1 MKYKVLLTGN
11 NKMVINEFFTYMD
24 FSFECVSTSERYDDI
39 INHIKYV
46 QPDVFVYCLYGE
58 NPDDLKRFVNVE
70 GKISEERIP
79 IVVVGDA
86 DECEQFVRIAP
97 SMNVTIF
104 RRPISTQKLEEG
116 IVRLLKEKRPEGGLG
131 KRSVT
136 VPESTLKTEDV
147 MRVAEELLAQLAKE
161 EEKERKLREEAARKK
176 HILVVDDDSSV
187 LKLLKGYLVER
198 YDVATAISGK
208 IALKFLE
215 TKKTDMVILDYE
227 MPVDNGAAVL
237 AKIRENPATR
247 NLPVVFLTGVTD
259 RNKIMEVLAMKPQG
273 YLAKP
278 IDMEKLSSTI
288 KGVLC

>member
-1 MKYKVLLTGN
+1 MKYKVLLMGN

-24 FSFECVSTSERYDDI
+24 FSFECFSTSDRYDDV
-39 INHIKYV
+39 INHVKYIH
-46 QPDVFVYCLYGE
+46 PDALVYCLYGE

-70 GKISEERIP
+70 RKIAAERIP
-79 IVVVGDA
+79 IVIVGDA
-86 DECEQFVRIAP
+86 DECDQFERIAP
-97 SMNVTIF
+97 AMEVSIF
-104 RRPISTQKLEEG
+104 RRPLSSQKLEEA
-116 IVRLLKEKRPEGGLG
+116 IVRLLKEKRPEGIRE

-136 VPESTLKTEDV
+136 VAESALKTEDV

-161 EEKERKLREEAARKK
+161 EEKEKKQKEEAARKR

-215 TKKTDMVILDYE
+215 TKKTDMVLLDYE
-227 MPVDNGAAVL
+227 MPVENGASVL

-259 RNKIMEVLAMKPQG
+259 RKKIMEVLAMKPQG

-288 KGVLC
+288 KGVLG

>member
-1 MKYKVLLTGN
+1 MKYKALLMGN

-24 FSFECVSTSERYDDI
+24 FSFECFSTSDRYDDV
-39 INHIKYV
+39 INHVKYIH
-46 QPDVFVYCLYGE
+46 PDALVYCLYGE

-70 GKISEERIP
+70 RKIAAERIP
-79 IVVVGDA
+79 IVIVGDA
-86 DECEQFVRIAP
+86 DECDQFERIAP
-97 SMNVTIF
+97 TMEVSVF
-104 RRPISTQKLEEG
+104 RSPLSSQKLEEA
-116 IVRLLKEKRPEGGLG
+116 IVKLLKEKRPESAQET
-131 KRSVT
+131 RSVM
-136 VPESTLKTEDV
+136 VAESTLKTEDV

-161 EEKERKLREEAARKK
+161 EEKEKKQREEAARKK

-187 LKLLKGYLVER
+187 LKLMKGYLVER

-215 TKKTDMVILDYE
+215 SKKTDIVLLDYE
-227 MPVDNGAAVL
+227 MPEENGAAVL

-259 RNKIMEVLAMKPQG
+259 RKKIMEVLAMKPQG
-273 YLAKP
+273 YLTKP

-288 KGVLC
+288 KGVLG

>member
-1 MKYKVLLTGN
+1 MKYKVLLMGN

-24 FSFECVSTSERYDDI
+24 FSFECFSTSDRYDDV
-39 INHIKYV
+39 INHVKYIH
-46 QPDVFVYCLYGE
+46 PDALIYCLYGE

-70 GKISEERIP
+70 RKIAAERIP
-79 IVVVGDA
+79 IVIVGDA
-86 DECEQFVRIAP
+86 DECDQFERIAP
-97 SMNVTIF
+97 AMEVSIF
-104 RRPISTQKLEEG
+104 RRPLSSQKLEEA
-116 IVRLLKEKRPEGGLG
+116 IVKLLKEKRPESLRE

-136 VPESTLKTEDV
+136 VTESTLKTEDV

-161 EEKERKLREEAARKK
+161 EEKEKKQMEEAARKK

-215 TKKTDMVILDYE
+215 TKKTDMVLLDYE
-227 MPVDNGAAVL
+227 MPDENGAAVL
-237 AKIRENPATR
+237 AKIRENPAIR

-259 RNKIMEVLAMKPQG
+259 RKKIMEVLGMKPQG
-273 YLAKP
+273 YLTKP

-288 KGVLC
+288 KGVLG

>member
-1 MKYKVLLTGN
+1 MKYKVLLMGN

-24 FSFECVSTSERYDDI
+24 FSFECFSTSDRYDDV
-39 INHIKYV
+39 INHVKYIH
-46 QPDVFVYCLYGE
+46 PDALVYCLYGE

-70 GKISEERIP
+70 RKIAEERIP
-79 IVVVGDA
+79 IVIVGDA
-86 DECEQFVRIAP
+86 EECDQFERVAP
-97 SMNVTIF
+97 TMEVNIF
-104 RRPISTQKLEEG
+104 RKPLSSQKLEEAL
-116 IVRLLKEKRPEGGLG
+116 VRLLKEKRPESLRD

-136 VPESTLKTEDV
+136 VTESTLKTEDV

-161 EEKERKLREEAARKK
+161 AEKEKLEQQEAERKK

-215 TKKTDMVILDYE
+215 TKKTDLVLLDYE
-227 MPVDNGAAVL
+227 MPLENGAEVL
-237 AKIRENPATR
+237 AKIRANSATQ

-259 RNKIMEVLAMKPQG
+259 RKKIMEVLAMKPQG
-273 YLAKP
+273 YLTKP
-278 IDMEKLSSTI
+278 IDMGKLSSTI
-288 KGVLC
+288 KGVLG

>member
-46 QPDVFVYCLYGE
+46 QPVVLVYCLYGE

-70 GKISEERIP
+70 GKISEEGIP

-86 DECEQFVRIAP
+86 DECEQSERIAP
-97 SMNVTIF
+97 SMNITIF

-116 IVRLLKEKRPEGGLG
+116 IVKLLKEKRPEGGLG

-136 VPESTLKTEDV
+136 VTESTLKTEDV

-161 EEKERKLREEAARKK
+161 EEKEKKLREEAARKK

-237 AKIRENPATR
+237 SKIRENPATR

-288 KGVLC
+288 KGVLG

>member
-11 NKMVINEFFTYMD
+11 NKMIINEFFTYMD
-24 FSFECVSTSERYDDI
+24 LSFECVSTSERYDDI
-39 INHIKYV
+39 MNHIKYV
-46 QPDVFVYCLYGE
+46 HPDVLVYCLHGE

-70 GKISEERIP
+70 NKIKEERIP
-79 IVVVGDA
+79 IVIVGDA
-86 DECEQFVRIAP
+86 DECEQFLRIAP
-97 SMNVTIF
+97 SMDVTIY
-104 RRPISTQKLEEG
+104 RRPLSTQKLEEA
-116 IVRLLKEKRPEGGLG
+116 IVKLLKEKRPEGARER
-131 KRSVT
+131 RSVT
-136 VPESTLKTEDV
+136 VRESTLKTEDV

-161 EEKERKLREEAARKK
+161 EEKEKKMREEAARKK

-215 TKKTDMVILDYE
+215 TKKTDMVLLDYE
-227 MPVDNGAAVL
+227 MPVENGAAVL

-247 NLPVVFLTGVTD
+247 KLPVVFLTGVTD
-259 RNKIMEVLAMKPQG
+259 RNKIMEVLSMKPQG

-288 KGVLC
+288 KGVLG

>member
-46 QPDVFVYCLYGE
+46 QPDVLVYCLYGE

-70 GKISEERIP
+70 GKISEEGIP
-79 IVVVGDA
+79 IVVVGDV
-86 DECEQFVRIAP
+86 DECEQFERIAP

-116 IVRLLKEKRPEGGLG
+116 IVKLLKEKRPEGGLG

-136 VPESTLKTEDV
+136 VTESTLKTEDV

-161 EEKERKLREEAARKK
+161 EEKEKKLREEAARKK
-176 HILVVDDDSSV
+176 HILVVEEDKS
-187 LKLLKGYLVER
+187 GER

-237 AKIRENPATR
+237 SKIRENPATR

-259 RNKIMEVLAMKPQG
+259 RNKIMEVLAMKPKG
-273 YLAKP
+273 YLRFR
-278 IDMEKLSSTI
+278 ICRESHL
-288 KGVLC
+288 